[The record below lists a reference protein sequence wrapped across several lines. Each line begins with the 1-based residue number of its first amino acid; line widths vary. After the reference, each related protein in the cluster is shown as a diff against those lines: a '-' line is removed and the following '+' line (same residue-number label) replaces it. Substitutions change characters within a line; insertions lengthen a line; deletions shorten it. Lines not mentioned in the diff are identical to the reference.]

1 MAFLY
6 ALCSPTT
13 ATNTG
18 LLPSAI
24 KRKPI
29 CIPILVSLFYFTGL
43 RVGPLFAE
51 VELLLTALLALLI
64 FCSDVNEEVK
74 SS

>member
-1 MAFLY
+1 MAFLC
-6 ALCSPTT
+6 APCSPTT

-18 LLPSAI
+18 LLPSANNH
-24 KRKPI
+24 KPI
-29 CIPILVSLFYFTGL
+29 CYLISVFLFYFTGL
-43 RVGPLFAE
+43 RVGPLFDE
-51 VELLLTALLALLI
+51 VELLLPTLLALLV